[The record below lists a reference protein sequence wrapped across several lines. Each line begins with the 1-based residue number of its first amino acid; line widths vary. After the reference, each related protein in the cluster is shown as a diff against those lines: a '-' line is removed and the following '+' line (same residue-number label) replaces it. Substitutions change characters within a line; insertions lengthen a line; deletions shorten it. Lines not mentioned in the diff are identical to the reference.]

1 MVIKFVIYRK
11 IMIIC
16 DVRDSDD
23 SGECDDDDGGGEVSV
38 SVSVWV
44 PIQGE
49 EGWVN
54 TVGVWKQ
61 HHALS

>member
-1 MVIKFVIYRK
+1 MV
-11 IMIIC
+11 MIAMIVVWVC
-16 DVRDSDD
+16 DDDD
-23 SGECDDDDGGGEVSV
+23 SECGECDDDDVSV
-38 SVSVWV
+38 SLSVWV

>member
-1 MVIKFVIYRK
+1 MV
-11 IMIIC
+11 MIVMIVAWVC
-16 DVRDSDD
+16 DGDD
-23 SGECDDDDGGGEVSV
+23 SECECDDDDVSV

>member
-1 MVIKFVIYRK
+1 
-11 IMIIC
+11 MIIC